1 MSMPLFV
8 IFSLFS
14 SLLSFML
21 AYSDYCH
28 CFYLFVISFLYYRLY
43 DNTRVAET
51 VFLSPQSD
59 RVDRL
64 FRNFSNNIVLCIPVN
79 LKFS

>member
-1 MSMPLFV
+1 MSMSLFV
-8 IFSLFS
+8 IFSIFL

-28 CFYLFVISFLYYRLY
+28 RFYLSAISLLYYRLY
-43 DNTRVAET
+43 DKIRVADT

-59 RVDRL
+59 RLDRL